1 MTINSRFSDFSCICE
16 SQPFSVFLAFSP
28 SIETSVLFWCG
39 FSAFCHSL
47 TASMRN
53 GSEFYWQRCHWRTL
67 YCNSNLFI
75 NDWTMLLCGA
85 LSMERERWSVIR
97 SDHLEA
103 WKRSEHCW
111 CCCILGTHC
120 RPPPSRWPSCCST
133 TQRTVTLSSSSP
145 TARRSKLLV
154 REHTHTRTF
163 KINDFVQ
170 PHTFCP
176 SLTLWCFIFRT
187 FWFKSC
193 RFCWNQ
199 SCWWVK
205 QTKPQTFISVSL
217 SGVFVFASAGEILR
231 TNSWFWI

>member
-1 MTINSRFSDFSCICE
+1 MTINSHFTDFSCICE

-28 SIETSVLFWCG
+28 SIKTSVLFWCG
-39 FSAFCHSL
+39 FSA
-47 TASMRN
+47 SMHN
-53 GSEFYWQRCHWRTL
+53 CSEFYWQWCTL
-67 YCNSNLFI
+67 YCNLNLFI
-75 NDWTMLLCGA
+75 NNWTMLLSGA
-85 LSMERERWSVIR
+85 LSVDRDVSDQIR
-97 SDHLEA
+97 SPGSMKEVWTLLMLLFSRYTLQA
-103 WKRSEHCW
+103 STFQMA
-111 CCCILGTHC
+111 ILLQYNTED
-120 RPPPSRWPSCCST
+120 SYTVQQLTDST
-133 TQRTVTLSSSSP
+133 QIKTVS
-145 TARRSKLLV
+145 A
-154 REHTHTRTF
+154 HTHAF

-170 PHTFCP
+170 PHTSCP

-217 SGVFVFASAGEILR
+217 SGVFVFARAGEILH